1 MRLNKVS
8 YLCIVNLNILIMVQ
22 DKKLLSSKP
31 RFVEVEIGDYLD
43 LLVIPLDNNDTES
56 LIRNMVKGRK
66 FYSLCVGKHKDN
78 VRR

>member
-1 MRLNKVS
+1 
-8 YLCIVNLNILIMVQ
+8 MVQ

-31 RFVEVEIGDYLD
+31 RFVEVEIGEIGDYLD
-43 LLVIPLDNNDTES
+43 ILVIPLNNNDTES

>member
-1 MRLNKVS
+1 
-8 YLCIVNLNILIMVQ
+8 MVQ

-43 LLVIPLDNNDTES
+43 ILVIPLNNNDTES

-66 FYSLCVGKHKDN
+66 FYSLCDETHKGK
-78 VRR
+78 VRG